1 MESRCENCI
10 IRQLNALK
18 ALNKKQLKDIS
29 NTKIKKT
36 FKKGEVLFEEGKQL
50 DGVFCV
56 KNGVSKLSKLSE
68 NGKDHIV
75 KIATKGEVLGQR
87 SVITEEQT
95 HLSAVAVNDME
106 VCFIPKN
113 KLQNYLNTNPN
124 FTREVLVHLAQEL
137 KVSDAMI
144 VNMAQKSV
152 RQRLANVLIY
162 FEDTFGTD
170 TEGYILM
177 VFSREDISN
186 LIGTAKE
193 ACIRALTTFKKEGF
207 ISTKGKKIK
216 LENKK
221 HLSAI
226 VEGIEH

>member
-29 NTKIKKT
+29 DTKIKKT

-106 VCFIPKN
+106 VCFISKN

-124 FTREVLVHLAQEL
+124 FTKEVLVHLAQEL

-226 VEGIEH
+226 FEGIEH

>member
-29 NTKIKKT
+29 DTKIKKT

-124 FTREVLVHLAQEL
+124 FTKEVLVHLAQEL

-170 TEGYILM
+170 AEGYILM

>member
-29 NTKIKKT
+29 DTKIKKT

-124 FTREVLVHLAQEL
+124 FTKEILVHLAQEL

-170 TEGYILM
+170 AEGYILM